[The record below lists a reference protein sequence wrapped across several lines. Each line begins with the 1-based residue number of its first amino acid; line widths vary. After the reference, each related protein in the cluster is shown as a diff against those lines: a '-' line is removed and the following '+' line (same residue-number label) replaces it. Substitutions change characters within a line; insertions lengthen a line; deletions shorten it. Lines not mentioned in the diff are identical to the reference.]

1 MDADEVRNRILT
13 QFGIRVDAETGA
25 YVLRQLQQAGKALQG
40 ATIPVMGGHA
50 RTGIPIRQFL
60 DLEKLGAGGEP
71 A

>member
-1 MDADEVRNRILT
+1 MDAGEVRNRILT
-13 QFGIRVDAETGA
+13 QYGIRVDAEMSA
-25 YVLRQLQQAGKALQG
+25 YVLKQLELAGKALQNR
-40 ATIPVMGGHA
+40 TVPVMGGHA